1 MKKQT
6 EYWLRSAKDDLLLIK
21 EIIEKEYL
29 SHMVAFHSQQAI
41 EKSMKAV
48 LEEKENHVPRI
59 HNIITLR
66 GKIESY
72 IKLNVD
78 QNIFDQINELYI
90 DARYPTELGLLPGGK
105 PSRKVAEE
113 FQSIASEIHEN
124 IKKYLQIDDKG

>member
-6 EYWLRSAKDDLLLIK
+6 EYWLQSAKDDLLLIE

-29 SHMVAFHSQQAI
+29 SNMVAFHSQQAI
-41 EKSMKAV
+41 EKSMKAI

-66 GKIESY
+66 GKIENY
-72 IKLNVD
+72 IEFDVD

-90 DARYPTELGLLPGGK
+90 DSRYPTELGLLPSGK
-105 PSRKVAEE
+105 PSKKIAEN
-113 FQSIASEIHEN
+113 FFSTATEIYEE
-124 IKKYLQIDDKG
+124 IKKYLSTN